1 MATTFVTEGELEKWA
16 ERRSW
21 GPRRREELH
30 RWTRRL
36 YVLPYDQEVARLWGG
51 LAARA
56 ELRGRPRPGNDMWIA
71 ACCLAADLPLL
82 TLNEIDFRDF
92 AEHEGLVL
100 LS

>member
-1 MATTFVTEGELEKWA
+1 
-16 ERRSW
+16 
-21 GPRRREELH
+21 
-30 RWTRRL
+30 
-36 YVLPYDQEVARLWGG
+36 
-51 LAARA
+51 
-56 ELRGRPRPGNDMWIA
+56 MWIA